1 MSWLIAGLSIYIALV
16 LAERAIVAI
25 TPYEMEQLRA
35 EDSTSA
41 RRALLVL
48 GENSRRSLAA
58 LALGRFL
65 ILLLLVLLSST
76 LLSSSQI
83 WNTELFS
90 LSQSQGM
97 AIRTATILSAFILLI
112 TLLWQIGKINLRR
125 DQFPIAGKWLRRLSW
140 LPMACS
146 TLFNPLLPK
155 KAVPEEEVLK
165 EEESTKNQKSRR
177 RDIEMLKSIAKF
189 GEVTVRQVMQPQ
201 PKIVAVEQSASF
213 HEVLTTIRK
222 AGFSRIPVFADGMDN
237 IFGVLYIKDI
247 VAHLDKPPHFNW
259 QEKVRTDVLIV
270 PETKPISELL
280 QEFKLEKK
288 HLALVVDEYGGTAG
302 LVTLEDILEEITGEI
317 RDEFDEA
324 NEIPPYEQLDAQ
336 HYRFSGSTMINDVCE
351 IAGIDPE
358 TFDRVRE
365 DADTIAGLVLELTG
379 EIPTTGTQ
387 ISWGQ
392 YTFTVEKADKRR
404 IEVVLMAIQAD

>member
-1 MSWLIAGLSIYIALV
+1 MSWLIAGLGIYIALV

-41 RRALLVL
+41 RRTLLVL

-76 LLSSSQI
+76 LLASSQI
-83 WNTELFS
+83 WKDLFS
-90 LSQSQGM
+90 HSESQG
-97 AIRTATILSAFILLI
+97 AITRTTAIISAFFLLI
-112 TLLWQIGKINLRR
+112 TLLWQIGKIHLRR

-140 LPMACS
+140 LPMTCS
-146 TLFNPLLPK
+146 TLFNPFLPK
-155 KAVPEEEVLK
+155 KTIQEEEALK
-165 EEESTKNQKSRR
+165 EEETTKNQKSRR

-213 HEVLTTIRK
+213 HDVLATIRN

-247 VAHLDKPPHFNW
+247 VAHLDKPSHFNW

-280 QEFKLEKK
+280 QEFKSEKK

-351 IAGIDPE
+351 IAGIDPG